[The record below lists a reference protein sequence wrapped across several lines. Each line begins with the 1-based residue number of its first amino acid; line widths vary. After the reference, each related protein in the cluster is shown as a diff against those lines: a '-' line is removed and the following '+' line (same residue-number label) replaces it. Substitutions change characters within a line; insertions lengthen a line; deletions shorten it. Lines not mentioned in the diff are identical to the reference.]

1 MNKKIFPII
10 LLMVIFFA
18 CSKEDKTRKE
28 AEEQLPKTLSE
39 WVNDPTSMKTSDI
52 QTMYSNDSLTIL
64 HTNVVA
70 KNGFG
75 NEVTNRIEYIF
86 LKTNG
91 ETYDAVK
98 PLDEDS
104 IYQDEE
110 TWAKKR
116 KDEIYEKLDYGNAV
130 AYRAISYINAVG
142 RNINDKF
149 EEKTVNLPVPTNTGR
164 WELQATTDKFG
175 DKTDNKYLSLI
186 GNGEFSNSATSNSK
200 LSAIIFVLKNTICI
214 RLLEYGS
221 HTAKDDDA
229 PYKVRIKDG
238 NGKEY
243 PLMLFYNDGAEGN
256 LYPLDLSE
264 DSKNTLKDIL
274 SKEGEIT
281 FSISYDKYTPSSYR
295 FKVNADGYNE
305 AIKHI

>member
-1 MNKKIFPII
+1 MVVI
-10 LLMVIFFA
+10 LFA

-28 AEEQLPKTLSE
+28 AEGQFLKTLSE
-39 WVNDPTSMKTSDI
+39 WINDPTSMKTSGI

-64 HTNVVA
+64 HANVSA

-86 LKTNG
+86 LKTKDN
-91 ETYDAVK
+91 TYDAIK

-110 TWAKKR
+110 TWTKKR
-116 KDEIYEKLDYGNAV
+116 KGEIYEKLDYGNAI

-149 EEKTVNLPVPTNTGR
+149 EENAVNLPVPTHTGR
-164 WELQATTDKFG
+164 WELQATTDSFG
-175 DKTDNKYLSLI
+175 EKTNNKYLSLI

-200 LSAIIFVLKNTICI
+200 LSAIIFVLKNTICL

-238 NGKEY
+238 DGKEY
-243 PLMLFYNDGAEGN
+243 PLMLFYNDGSEGN

-264 DSKNTLKDIL
+264 DSKNILKDIL
-274 SKEGEIT
+274 NKEGEIT
-281 FSISYDKYTPSSYR
+281 FSITYDKYSPSSYR